1 MMINDVIDDT
11 EDDEYL
17 SDHTRSMRAACDY
30 CIKLFRRFD
39 EGTNANANRMKVR
52 SIFRKGLRGSD
63 ELRRLSKEH
72 RTRRKNAYRAFWAS
86 TQPNPSSDHSDRCRS
101 PPRTPASNQIEG
113 TGLAQIKTIHVLTSN
128 NDDSVEEI
136 SVDQVRCFKDR
147 FQNLNV
153 PCLINGLDRS
163 PHFRF
168 VNEHWRNN
176 SSVEPNDSAHSE
188 QIPSKVNRKWFR
200 DELGDGCLVPLRYSP
215 LRGETDDPDSH
226 LSLDEDGRAMECE
239 TKEVPVKAWI
249 DMLETSHKLPQK
261 FNTRRNNSNGHD
273 IVDEGGPNTI
283 IYYLKDWHLQQ
294 SYPPTAEES
303 TVEDSFVR
311 NSICSLYSVP
321 QFFGHDLLN
330 SFLTR
335 FTKGDYRF
343 CYWGPS
349 LSFTARHSDVMHSFS
364 WSYNVVGTK
373 EWTFYRS
380 SSPASSSHGDDET
393 KHRDDQCHGEC
404 EAFTVIQETGQTIFV
419 PAMWQH
425 KVVNLEET
433 ISINHNWITTA
444 NLDLVW
450 DCLMVEMV
458 AIQNELRGWEC
469 GSSDS
474 GDENGLDQ
482 NMEAC
487 ENMLRG
493 CIGLDV
499 TGFVLMTL
507 VGLLEAVAALL
518 LMPWP
523 NVETLSG
530 HAEGTGGNMIFSNK
544 LEELV
549 FDAIR
554 LASVLRD
561 VSTTEKQ
568 LIRLRSRLSDIL
580 QSHDMA
586 QQVEIIVND
595 LIEWIQ
601 IN

>member
-1 MMINDVIDDT
+1 MINDVIADT
-11 EDDEYL
+11 EDDTYL
-17 SDHTRSMRAACDY
+17 SDHTRSMRTACDY

-39 EGTNANANRMKVR
+39 EGTNANANRLKVR
-52 SIFRKGLRGSD
+52 SIFRKGLLGSD

-72 RTRRKNAYRAFWAS
+72 RTRRNDAYRAFWAS
-86 TQPNPSSDHSDRCRS
+86 KQSNSSPCDSDSCRS
-101 PPRTPASNQIEG
+101 PPSTNASNPIEG
-113 TGLAQIKTIHVLTSN
+113 TRPAQIKTIHVLTSN

-136 SVDQVRCFKDR
+136 SADQVRCFKDR

-163 PHFRF
+163 PHFRC

-176 SSVEPNDSAHSE
+176 SRVLPNDSANSE

-200 DELGDGCLVPLRYSP
+200 DALGDDCLVPLRYIP
-215 LRGETDDPDSH
+215 LRGETGDPDSQ

-239 TKEVPVKAWI
+239 TKEVTVKAWI
-249 DMLETSHKLPQK
+249 DMLETSQKLPQK
-261 FNTRRNNSNGHD
+261 FTTRCNDGNGKD
-273 IVDEGGPNTI
+273 TVDEGESNTI

-294 SYPPTAEES
+294 SYPTTAEES
-303 TVEDSFVR
+303 TDEDSFMRNR
-311 NSICSLYSVP
+311 NSDCSLYNVP
-321 QFFGHDLLN
+321 EFFGHDLLN

-373 EWTFYRS
+373 KWTFYHS
-380 SSPASSSHGDDET
+380 GSPVGGSHNDDET
-393 KHRDDQCHGEC
+393 IHQD

-419 PAMWQH
+419 PATWQH

-433 ISINHNWITTA
+433 ISINHNWITAA

-458 AIQNELRGWEC
+458 AIQNELRGWDC
-469 GSSDS
+469 GSSND
-474 GDENGLDQ
+474 DDDNGLDQ

-499 TGFVLMTL
+499 TGFVLMAL
-507 VGLLEAVAALL
+507 VGLLEVVSSLL
-518 LMPWP
+518 LMPD
-523 NVETLSG
+523 VETLSG
-530 HAEGTGGNMIFSNK
+530 QPEGAGGNMIFSNK
-544 LEELV
+544 HEELMV
-549 FDAIR
+549 DAIR
-554 LASVLRD
+554 LTSVLRD
-561 VSTTEKQ
+561 VSTIEKQ

-586 QQVEIIVND
+586 QQVESMVND